1 VTEAATQAPLA
12 TGESALDPRGALP
25 NLVVIGAQKCGTSGL
40 HYILGT
46 HPEISMSSPKELNFF
61 VAERNW
67 PRGVEWY
74 REHFDPEAAVRGES
88 SPNYTTYPHHLGIP
102 ERMHGVVPDAKLI
115 FLVRDPLE
123 RIAAHWVHNYAKRR
137 ERGDL
142 RETLLHPNT
151 TYVLRSKYHAQL
163 RQFLNHYALSQVLV
177 LDQEDLRVRRS
188 ETLREVFTF
197 LGVDP
202 DFEHP
207 SFHRERH
214 RTTRK
219 RRATALGVKLQPLR
233 KTRFGSRVPKV
244 FWNVLDIGVLGRPIP
259 RPDVRTA
266 LGPEVIEVLHED
278 ADRLRELT
286 GRRFENWSV

>member
-1 VTEAATQAPLA
+1 MA
-12 TGESALDPRGALP
+12 TGEPALDPRGALP

-40 HYILGT
+40 HYILGV

-102 ERMHGVVPDAKLI
+102 ERMHEVVPGAKLI

-163 RQFLNHYALSQVLV
+163 RQFLNHYDALP
-177 LDQEDLRVRRS
+177 
-188 ETLREVFTF
+188 
-197 LGVDP
+197 GA
-202 DFEHP
+202 
-207 SFHRERH
+207 RH
-214 RTTRK
+214 RPGGPAPAALRDAARGLRASSASIPTSSTRAFTASATA
-219 RRATALGVKLQPLR
+219 RRASAARPRSASRSSRCAGR
-233 KTRFGSRVPKV
+233 AGGSRVPKV
-244 FWNVLDIGVLGRPIP
+244 FWNLLDIGVLGRPIP
-259 RPDVRTA
+259 RPGRARRPRPRGDR
-266 LGPEVIEVLHED
+266 GP
-278 ADRLRELT
+278 AR
-286 GRRFENWSV
+286 GRRSPA